1 MVGEVMDG
9 EVMDGCQGFLAHS
22 LSTVKASVRDVPGS
36 AGINFSEVEGLDE
49 AFQNVPDVFQGL
61 ETAYK
66 YFRENFNLVV
76 SYCTMLMIYTMC

>member
-1 MVGEVMDG
+1 
-9 EVMDGCQGFLAHS
+9 MDGCQGLLAHS
-22 LSTVKASVRDVPGS
+22 LSTVKASVRDVLGS

-66 YFRENFNLVV
+66 QEKYFRENFNLVV
-76 SYCTMLMIYTMC
+76 SLLHNVNDLYNVLATI